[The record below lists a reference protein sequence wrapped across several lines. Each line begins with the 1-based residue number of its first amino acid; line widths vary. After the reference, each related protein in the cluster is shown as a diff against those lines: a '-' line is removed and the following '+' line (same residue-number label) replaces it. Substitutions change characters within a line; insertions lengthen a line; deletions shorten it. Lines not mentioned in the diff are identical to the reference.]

1 MAIKFGDVFNTSDL
15 NINNPKLEE
24 MLNKTKNAAEVFG
37 KKSAER
43 IEISKKKIE
52 LFDIKS
58 KLNKLYEDFGRY
70 QYNAFVNGSADE
82 SEISAR
88 IDEITDLEK
97 KCEEL
102 NIDIEYTKTEFYESV
117 MNMAQKTKEAFKNE
131 FSSASQENVDVSE
144 FFDSEDED
152 DTEE

>member
-70 QYNAFVNGSADE
+70 QYNAFVNGSTDE
-82 SEISAR
+82 SEVSAR

-102 NIDIEYTKTEFYESV
+102 TIDIEYAKEEFYESV
-117 MNMAQKTKEAFKNE
+117 MNMAQKTKEAFQNE
-131 FSSASQENVDVSE
+131 FSSASQENVDASE
-144 FFDSEDED
+144 FFDSEDEA

>member
-52 LFDIKS
+52 LFDYYILDYS
-58 KLNKLYEDFGRY
+58 HYHP
-70 QYNAFVNGSADE
+70 QH
-82 SEISAR
+82 IH
-88 IDEITDLEK
+88 
-97 KCEEL
+97 
-102 NIDIEYTKTEFYESV
+102 
-117 MNMAQKTKEAFKNE
+117 
-131 FSSASQENVDVSE
+131 SS
-144 FFDSEDED
+144 
-152 DTEE
+152 

>member
-70 QYNAFVNGSADE
+70 QYNAFVKGSADE
-82 SEISAR
+82 SEVSAR

-102 NIDIEYTKTEFYESV
+102 NIDIEYAKEEFYESV
-117 MNMAQKTKEAFKNE
+117 MNMAQKTKEAFQNE

-144 FFDSEDED
+144 LFDSEDEA

>member
-15 NINNPKLEE
+15 NINNPKAEE

-82 SEISAR
+82 SEVSAR

-102 NIDIEYTKTEFYESV
+102 NIDIEYAKEEFYESV
-117 MNMAQKTKEAFKNE
+117 MNMAQKTKEAFQNE

-144 FFDSEDED
+144 FFDSEDEA

>member
-82 SEISAR
+82 SEVSAR

-102 NIDIEYTKTEFYESV
+102 NIDIEYAKEEFYESV
-117 MNMAQKTKEAFKNE
+117 MNMAQKTKEAFQNE
-131 FSSASQENVDVSE
+131 VSSASQENVDVSE